1 MDPMNARIKNPKS
14 SLLFVFLGLSVL
26 AAGPAAAKAP
36 GHPGP
41 SSASGSPGDERNS
54 VSSTLRSATVFR
66 NGAELVHTASAILK
80 QGTNELAIGDVSNN
94 IDINSIR
101 INCSRSVTIMSVEFS
116 KEYLHPE
123 ILSAT
128 VRRLNDSLDGI
139 RKATESIETL
149 IRTDNDLLGL
159 LASNKRVGGDQTGL
173 NVAELIKMMDYYKQ
187 KTLDLHNDISMNQE
201 KKSKLQNIISR
212 LESQIEEEEKKNDK
226 TSGRIL
232 LQLLSPEPGRAEFTV
247 TYLTPTAYW
256 NPAYDLK
263 VENINSPLQL
273 VYKAKLVQTSGIDW
287 KQVKLTLSTSLADKG
302 GNAPVL
308 STWFLSL
315 ANPIVRG
322 YGYLNNQMTM
332 NSIQSFGAPSKSSWD
347 YKSGLPGAYKK
358 VIIRGQGSDTTAYPL
373 YIIDGRPADP
383 EEVRNL
389 NADDIKAIDVLKD
402 EQATALYGS
411 RGANGVIVITLKNG
425 LGDYVSMKDNE
436 MNVVFN
442 IAIPYDVPGNGKVQ
456 NVELQQNSIPAMYK
470 YYSAPRVDK
479 DAYLL
484 CELSDWG
491 KLNLLPGEAN
501 ILFEGTY
508 IGKSYIDP
516 NSTRDTLNL
525 TLGND
530 KRLVVSREKLVDYS
544 SVKFLG
550 ANKRQV
556 FTYDIT
562 VKNNKK
568 EKVLFLLK
576 DQYPISTTKEIETEL
591 LDSDGAMVNSETGIL
606 TWKMELA
613 PGESRKYRF
622 SYSEKFPKDRDV
634 SSR

>member
-1 MDPMNARIKNPKS
+1 MNAH
-14 SLLFVFLGLSVL
+14 VFLFLSALV
-26 AAGPAAAKAP
+26 AGSACPSAAKAP
-36 GHPGP
+36 GNPGIP
-41 SSASGSPGDERNS
+41 VP
-54 VSSTLRSATVFR
+54 STLRSATVFR
-66 NGAELVHTASAILK
+66 DGAELVHTAGAVLN
-80 QGTNELAIGDVSNN
+80 QGANELIIGDVSNN

-101 INCSRSVTIMSVEFS
+101 VRCNRSVTIMSVEFS
-116 KEYLHPE
+116 KEYLQAETQSPV
-123 ILSAT
+123 L
-128 VRRLNDSLDGI
+128 RRLHDSLDLV
-139 RKATESIETL
+139 RKAMENIETV
-149 IRTDNDLLGL
+149 IKTDNDLLGL
-159 LASNKRVGGDQTGL
+159 LASNKRVSGDQTGL

-187 KTLDLHNDISMNQE
+187 KTLDLHNDIAINQE
-201 KKSKLQNIISR
+201 KKSKLQNSASR
-212 LESQIEEEEKKNDK
+212 IQSQIGEEEKKNDK
-226 TSGRIL
+226 TSGRIS
-232 LQLLSPEPGRAEFTV
+232 LQLLSPEAGKAEFTI
-247 TYLTPTAYW
+247 TYLTPTAWW

-263 VENINSPLQL
+263 VENVNSPLQL

-287 KQVKLTLSTSLADKG
+287 KQVRLTLSTSLADKG

-315 ANPIVRG
+315 TNPLAPGVG
-322 YGYLNNQMTM
+322 YFNNQVFS
-332 NSIQSFGAPSKSSWD
+332 NSIQSFAPPAAGLELKSA
-347 YKSGLPGAYKK
+347 YPGALQRAT
-358 VIIRGQGSDTTAYPL
+358 IRGINTTDTTATPL
-373 YIIDGRPADP
+373 YVIDGRLADP
-383 EEVRNL
+383 EEVKNIHPG
-389 NADDIKAIDVLKD
+389 DIKSIDVLKGD
-402 EQATALYGS
+402 QATAVYGS
-411 RGANGVIVITLKNG
+411 RGANGVIVVTLKNG

-436 MNVVFN
+436 MNVVFT

-456 NVELQQNSIPAMYK
+456 NVELQQNSIPAAYK

-479 DAYLL
+479 SAYLL

-501 ILFEGTY
+501 ILFEGAY

-556 FTYDIT
+556 FTYEFT

-568 EKVLFLLK
+568 EKVQFLLK

-622 SYSEKFPKDRDV
+622 SYSEKFPRDREV